1 MKHLLRILLTSS
13 LLLAT
18 AQTVPAQG
26 PGSTTPG
33 FSGRLQGGAF
43 FMQTNSQLSTAD
55 SESRTE
61 DLDGPADTYE
71 SFRGIASLYL
81 RYEFESG
88 TAVYFGNP
96 LEVGEGIEL
105 AAGVR
110 QPTAAGTLDAAVIWL
125 PIEAVWKNPY
135 QTVSK
140 RETSDVGAYGLRFK
154 LEEIGGTP
162 WEANYTLDRTD
173 IEDDAIGDLDDN
185 LKRDGWTHELAAKY
199 TFEVKQGVR
208 LRPELGYT
216 YADIEGASNRYQ
228 GFTLGLLAQRARPT
242 WVLIGRVAGFHNSY
256 QERHPLFGKTRRES
270 GISAF
275 AQVIRPNLFGMQRL
289 FASLAAGCIWSD
301 ANIDFFDSQTVIGL
315 ASVGIDF

>member
-1 MKHLLRILLTSS
+1 MKHLLRILLTST

-18 AQTVPAQG
+18 APTVHAQG

-173 IEDDAIGDLDDN
+173 IEDDLIGDLDDN

-199 TFEVKQGVR
+199 TFEVKPRGQVAPGTGLHLRRYRGCQQPLSR
-208 LRPELGYT
+208 LHP
-216 YADIEGASNRYQ
+216 GAA
-228 GFTLGLLAQRARPT
+228 GAARPAD
-242 WVLIGRVAGFHNSY
+242 VGADRQSGRIPQQLPRAPSTS
-256 QERHPLFGKTRRES
+256 LGKPAMSPES
-270 GISAF
+270 APSP
-275 AQVIRPNLFGMQRL
+275 R
-289 FASLAAGCIWSD
+289 
-301 ANIDFFDSQTVIGL
+301 
-315 ASVGIDF
+315 